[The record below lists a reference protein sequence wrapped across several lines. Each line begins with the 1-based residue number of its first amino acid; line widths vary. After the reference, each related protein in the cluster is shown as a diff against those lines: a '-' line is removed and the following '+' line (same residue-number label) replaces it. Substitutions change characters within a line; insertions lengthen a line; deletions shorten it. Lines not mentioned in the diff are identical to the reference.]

1 MNNDT
6 RHNLESQLSLLEN
19 TVRVI
24 FDVHSN
30 VARRLRSINS
40 HIAAGQEPPALPDN
54 YQGSIAEY
62 SASVALSTRN
72 LLEEFMNIEVPT
84 APVPVPIAL
93 STRNLLEE
101 FMNIE
106 VPTAPVPVP
115 IALSTRNLQEL
126 FSNIEVPIVPVRVNV
141 IPPAGI
147 AIRQPLSREIF
158 DSRSEYECG
167 ICLEAHLNGYT
178 VTCECNHRFGK
189 KCFNSWTK
197 TCARAKKATT
207 CPTCR
212 QPVKKMRVPFITK
225 AKPTNVI
232 PEPEPLIGAPHVIE
246 F

>member
-1 MNNDT
+1 
-6 RHNLESQLSLLEN
+6 
-19 TVRVI
+19 
-24 FDVHSN
+24 
-30 VARRLRSINS
+30 
-40 HIAAGQEPPALPDN
+40 
-54 YQGSIAEY
+54 
-62 SASVALSTRN
+62 
-72 LLEEFMNIEVPT
+72 MNIEVPT
-84 APVPVPIAL
+84 TPVP
-93 STRNLLEE
+93 
-101 FMNIE
+101 
-106 VPTAPVPVP
+106 VPTAPVQVP

-197 TCARAKKATT
+197 TCARSKKATT

-212 QPVKKMRVPFITK
+212 QPVKKMHVPFMKK
-225 AKPTNVI
+225 AKPTTVI
-232 PEPEPLIGAPHVIE
+232 HVPEPLIGAPHVIE

>member
-6 RHNLESQLSLLEN
+6 RQVLESQLSLLEN

-30 VARRLRSINS
+30 VARRLRFINS
-40 HIAAGQEPPALPDN
+40 HIASGQEPPALPDN
-54 YQGSIAEY
+54 YQGSIEEY

-72 LLEEFMNIEVPT
+72 LLAEFMNTDVPT
-84 APVPVPIAL
+84 APVRV
-93 STRNLLEE
+93 R
-101 FMNIE
+101 
-106 VPTAPVPVP
+106 TA
-115 IALSTRNLQEL
+115 
-126 FSNIEVPIVPVRVNV
+126 PVRVNV

-147 AIRQPLSREIF
+147 AIRQPMSREIF
-158 DSRSEYECG
+158 DSRSEYDCG

-189 KCFNSWTK
+189 KCFDSWSK
-197 TCARAKKATT
+197 TCARSKKATT

-212 QPVKKMRVPFITK
+212 QPVKKMRVPFMKK
-225 AKPTNVI
+225 AKPTTVI
-232 PEPEPLIGAPHVIE
+232 HVPEPLIGAPHVID

>member
-62 SASVALSTRN
+62 SASV
-72 LLEEFMNIEVPT
+72 
-84 APVPVPIAL
+84 AL